1 LATKAVVLAAGEGTR
16 LRPLT
21 FTRPKPLI
29 PLGPNPSIYYLL
41 SHLSREGFDD
51 IVMVVGG
58 PLKGQIMDY
67 LGDGSRLGLR
77 ITYAVEPDGLRIGS
91 AGSLKLDEHLLDDT
105 FLVAQADTLTE
116 IPLREAVNVHRA
128 GGGHATIVLTR
139 VRDASSFGVAMLD
152 SDNVITGFQEKPS
165 EKDARSNLVST
176 GFYIMEPDSLDYIA
190 DERWD
195 FAKDLFPCLLKL
207 HKKLSGFTSDS
218 FWVDIGSLEGYLR
231 GVRWVVERTT
241 QPHDAAATEVPRR
254 VITDG
259 EVHVGRRAQV
269 TGPGIIEREVTIEDE
284 AKIRPYCVIMRNAHV
299 SSGTVLDRSVL
310 MERSSVGRNCTII
323 DSVIGQSAIL
333 QGSVTVKGSIIG
345 PGSVIGEGAEVLCGS
360 RVWPNVRI
368 GADEIVNGIVA
379 APIEKAFY
387 FYIGFGQ
394 YTGLLATTVEG
405 FIDGLEKVPVES
417 IGFHAKRRDFERW
430 TRDVLASN
438 ELADSIEELRRM
450 GVTGE
455 ELRRGM
461 IEVTKQWADEVSSP
475 RDDA

>member
-41 SHLSREGFDD
+41 THLAREGFDD

-116 IPLREAVNVHRA
+116 IPLREAVNRHRA

-139 VRDASSFGVAMLD
+139 MRDASGFGVAVLD
-152 SDNVITGFQEKPS
+152 SDNVITEFQEKPVQ
-165 EKDARSNLVST
+165 KDARSNLVST

-190 DERWD
+190 DEKWD
-195 FAKDLFPCLLKL
+195 FARDLFPCFLKL

-241 QPHDAAATEVPRR
+241 QPNGSAAGVPGC

-259 EVHVGRRAQV
+259 EVRIGRRAQV

-284 AKIRPYCVIMRNAHV
+284 AKIRQYCVVMRNAHV
-299 SSGTVLDRSVL
+299 SSGTVVDRSVL
-310 MERSSVGRNCTII
+310 MERSFVGRNCTVI

-345 PGSVIGEGAEVLCGS
+345 PGSVIGEGAEVLSGS

-368 GADEIVNGIVA
+368 RADEIVNGIVA
-379 APIEKAFY
+379 APLEKAFY

-394 YTGLLATTVEG
+394 YTGLLASTVEG

-417 IGFHAKRRDFERW
+417 IEFHAKRRDFERW
-430 TRDVLASN
+430 TRDVMASN
-438 ELADSIEELRRM
+438 ELADSIEDLRRM
-450 GVTGE
+450 AVTGE
-455 ELRRGM
+455 ELRKGI
-461 IEVTKQWADEVSSP
+461 IEVTTQWADEVSKP
-475 RDDA
+475 RKNP